1 MPRTPIETLKKQAR
15 STSSTPTSISEG
27 EQLAASYGA
36 KMEVRL
42 ERDAASASGESLQSV
57 PVIGRKVSSPELS
70 ALAGRYVG
78 MQHAKFVELATA
90 DDRTFRAFT
99 DDVRR
104 LAASV
109 LSQDET
115 P

>member
-1 MPRTPIETLKKQAR
+1 
-15 STSSTPTSISEG
+15 
-27 EQLAASYGA
+27 
-36 KMEVRL
+36 MEERI
-42 ERDAASASGESLQSV
+42 ERDAAGQQPELAPAQ

-70 ALAGRYVG
+70 ALAGKYISVT
-78 MQHAKFVELATA
+78 AKDLVTMNKLELDQFVV
-90 DDRTFRAFT
+90 
-99 DDVRR
+99 DVRR